1 MHLNEITTNAH
12 EITNNFI
19 SEQIQITGS
28 KKKALKILEEEQKDF
43 LKWMRNK
50 YFENPSIPKTTL
62 PNSDELKRV
71 VKESNRMTE
80 ANKEKIED
88 LEDSDFY
95 GMLPQLLTNLGL
107 HDIANEVLFRQLKQ
121 EIKPLLTV
129 KIEKLQGEVQKEE
142 AVKDKAR
149 KNGRSGGRIKAE
161 KNQGIVNCALN
172 EYVSNYS
179 TSNLSRSH
187 IAKIIKNK
195 VNNFIKSRA
204 DLRSVVPEFSEESE
218 AILKWISN
226 YSHFIKNNEW
236 KPKTPQAVKNFYYS
250 QQLKKSEPS
259 C

>member
-12 EITNNFI
+12 EITNDFI
-19 SEQIQITGS
+19 SEQIQISGS

-62 PNSDELKRV
+62 PNSDELKRFV
-71 VKESNRMTE
+71 EESNRMTE

-95 GMLPQLLTNLGL
+95 GMLPQVLTNLGL

-149 KNGRSGGRIKAE
+149 KNGRSGGQIKAE
-161 KNQGIVNCALN
+161 KNQGIVNFALN

-179 TSNLSRSH
+179 TSTLSRSH

-195 VNNFIKSRA
+195 GKNLFKSSAEPRN
-204 DLRSVVPEFSEESE
+204 VFSEESE

-236 KPKTPQAVKNFYYS
+236 KPKTSQAVKNFYYS
-250 QQLKKSEPS
+250 QQIKKSEPS

>member
-12 EITNNFI
+12 EITNDFI
-19 SEQIQITGS
+19 SEQIQISGS
-28 KKKALKILEEEQKDF
+28 KKKALKVLEEEQKDF

-62 PNSDELKRV
+62 PNSDELKRFV
-71 VKESNRMTE
+71 EESNRMTE

-95 GMLPQLLTNLGL
+95 YMLPQMLTNLGL
-107 HDIANEVLFRQLKQ
+107 HDIANEILFRQLKQ

-149 KNGRSGGRIKAE
+149 KNGRSGGQIKAE
-161 KNQGIVNCALN
+161 KNQGIVNFALN

-179 TSNLSRSH
+179 TSTLSRSH

-195 VNNFIKSRA
+195 GKNLFKSSAEPRN
-204 DLRSVVPEFSEESE
+204 VFSEESE

-236 KPKTPQAVKNFYYS
+236 KPKTSQAVKNFYYS
-250 QQLKKSEPS
+250 QQIKKSEPS

>member
-95 GMLPQLLTNLGL
+95 GMLPQMLTNLGL

-129 KIEKLQGEVQKEE
+129 KIDQLEKEVLKEE
-142 AVKDKAR
+142 ALKERAR
-149 KNGRSGGRIKAE
+149 QNGRSGGQTKAE
-161 KNQGIVNCALN
+161 KNERIVFFALQ
-172 EYVSNYS
+172 EYVENYS
-179 TSNLSRSH
+179 DTNLSLST
-187 IAKIIKNK
+187 IAKKIKIKLND
-195 VNNFIKSRA
+195 FINSQPE
-204 DLRSVVPEFSEESE
+204 LRSSIQPFTEDSE

-226 YSHFIKNNEW
+226 YSYFIKHNVW
-236 KPKTPQAVKNFYYS
+236 KPKTSQAVMNFHKS
-250 QQLKKSEPS
+250 QHAKKSEPS

>member
-19 SEQIQITGS
+19 SEQIQISGS

-62 PNSDELKRV
+62 PNNDELKRV
-71 VKESNRMTE
+71 VEVSNRMTE

-95 GMLPQLLTNLGL
+95 GMLPQMLTNLGL

-142 AVKDKAR
+142 AIKDKAR

-161 KNQGIVNCALN
+161 KNQGIVNFALN

-179 TSNLSRSH
+179 TSTLSRSH

-195 VNNFIKSRA
+195 GKNLIQSSAETRNV
-204 DLRSVVPEFSEESE
+204 FSEESE

-250 QQLKKSEPS
+250 QLIKKSEPS

>member
-62 PNSDELKRV
+62 PNSDELKRFV
-71 VKESNRMTE
+71 DESNRMTE

-95 GMLPQLLTNLGL
+95 YMLPQMLTNLGL
-107 HDIANEVLFRQLKQ
+107 HDIANEILFRQLKQ

-142 AVKDKAR
+142 AIKDKAR

-161 KNQGIVNCALN
+161 KNQGIVNFALN
-172 EYVSNYS
+172 EYISNYS
-179 TSNLSRSH
+179 TSTLSRSH

-195 VNNFIKSRA
+195 GKNLFKSSAEHRN
-204 DLRSVVPEFSEESE
+204 VFSEESE

-250 QQLKKSEPS
+250 QQIKKSEPS

>member
-1 MHLNEITTNAH
+1 MHLNEITTNVH
-12 EITNNFI
+12 EITNDFI
-19 SEQIQITGS
+19 SEQIQISGS

-62 PNSDELKRV
+62 PNSDELKRFV
-71 VKESNRMTE
+71 EESNRMTE

-95 GMLPQLLTNLGL
+95 YMLPQMLTNLGL
-107 HDIANEVLFRQLKQ
+107 HDIANEILFRQLKQ

-161 KNQGIVNCALN
+161 KNQGIVNFALN

-179 TSNLSRSH
+179 TSTLSRSH

-195 VNNFIKSRA
+195 GKNLFKSSAEPRN
-204 DLRSVVPEFSEESE
+204 VFSEESE

-236 KPKTPQAVKNFYYS
+236 KPKTSQAVKNFYYS
-250 QQLKKSEPS
+250 QQIKKSEPS

>member
-1 MHLNEITTNAH
+1 MHLNEITTDVH
-12 EITNNFI
+12 EITNAFI

-28 KKKALKILEEEQKDF
+28 KKKVLKILEEEQKDF

-50 YFENPSIPKTTL
+50 YFENPLIPKTGL
-62 PNSDELKRV
+62 PNSDELKCV
-71 VKESNRMTE
+71 VEESNRMTE

-95 GMLPQLLTNLGL
+95 DMLPQLLTNLGL
-107 HDIANEVLFRQLKQ
+107 HDIANEILFRQLKQ

-129 KIEKLQGEVQKEE
+129 KIEKLREEVQQEE
-142 AVKDKAR
+142 AIKSKAR
-149 KNGRSGGRIKAE
+149 QNGRSGGRSKAE
-161 KNQGIVNCALN
+161 KNQRIVQYALN

-179 TSNLSRSH
+179 TSTLSLSH
-187 IAKIIKNK
+187 IARIIKNK
-195 VNNFIKSRA
+195 VNSFIDSRA
-204 DLRSVVPEFSEESE
+204 ELRSVFQDFPEESE

-236 KPKTPQAVKNFYYS
+236 KPKTSQAVKDFYDS
-250 QQLKKSEPS
+250 QQIKKSEPS

>member
-12 EITNNFI
+12 EITNDFI
-19 SEQIQITGS
+19 SEQIQISGS

-62 PNSDELKRV
+62 PNSDELKRFV
-71 VKESNRMTE
+71 EESNRMTE

-95 GMLPQLLTNLGL
+95 YMLPQMLTNLGL
-107 HDIANEVLFRQLKQ
+107 HDIANEILFRQLKQ

-149 KNGRSGGRIKAE
+149 KNGRSGGQIKAE
-161 KNQGIVNCALN
+161 KNQGIVNFALN
-172 EYVSNYS
+172 EYVSNYITS
-179 TSNLSRSH
+179 TLSRSH

-195 VNNFIKSRA
+195 GKNLFKSSAESRN
-204 DLRSVVPEFSEESE
+204 VFSEESE

-226 YSHFIKNNEW
+226 YSYFIKNNKW
-236 KPKTPQAVKNFYYS
+236 KPKTSQAVKDFYYS
-250 QQLKKSEPS
+250 QQMKKSEPS

>member
-12 EITNNFI
+12 EITNDFI
-19 SEQIQITGS
+19 SEQIQISGS

-62 PNSDELKRV
+62 PNSDELKRFV
-71 VKESNRMTE
+71 EESNRMTE

-95 GMLPQLLTNLGL
+95 YMLPQKLTNLGL
-107 HDIANEVLFRQLKQ
+107 HDIANEILFRQLKQ

-149 KNGRSGGRIKAE
+149 KNGRSGGQIKAE
-161 KNQGIVNCALN
+161 KNQGIVNFALN

-179 TSNLSRSH
+179 TSTLSRSH

-195 VNNFIKSRA
+195 GKNLFKSSAEPRN
-204 DLRSVVPEFSEESE
+204 VFSEESE

-236 KPKTPQAVKNFYYS
+236 KPKTSQAVKNFYYS
-250 QQLKKSEPS
+250 QQIKKSEPS

>member
-1 MHLNEITTNAH
+1 MHLNEITTDAH
-12 EITNNFI
+12 EITNAFI

-50 YFENPSIPKTTL
+50 YFENPLIPKTTL

-71 VKESNRMTE
+71 VVESNRMTE

-95 GMLPQLLTNLGL
+95 CMLPQMFTNLGL

-121 EIKPLLTV
+121 EIKPLLTA
-129 KIEKLQGEVQKEE
+129 KIEKLREEVQKKELI
-142 AVKDKAR
+142 KDKAR
-149 KNGRSGGRIKAE
+149 KNGRSGGRTKAE
-161 KNQGIVNCALN
+161 KDQRIVQFALN

-179 TSNLSRSH
+179 TSTLSRSH
-187 IAKIIKNK
+187 IARIIKNK
-195 VNNFIKSRA
+195 VNNFIKSSA
-204 DLRSVVPEFSEESE
+204 EPRSVYSEESE

>member
-19 SEQIQITGS
+19 SEQIQISGS

-62 PNSDELKRV
+62 PNNDELKRV
-71 VKESNRMTE
+71 VEESNRMTE

-95 GMLPQLLTNLGL
+95 GMLPQVLTNLGL

-142 AVKDKAR
+142 AIKDKAR
-149 KNGRSGGRIKAE
+149 QNGRSGGQIKAE
-161 KNQGIVNCALN
+161 KNQSTVNFALN

-179 TSNLSRSH
+179 TSTLSRSH

-195 VNNFIKSRA
+195 GKNLMKSR
-204 DLRSVVPEFSEESE
+204 PEPRNVFSEESE

-236 KPKTPQAVKNFYYS
+236 KPKTSQAVKNFYYS

>member
-12 EITNNFI
+12 EITNDFI
-19 SEQIQITGS
+19 SEQIQISGS

-62 PNSDELKRV
+62 PNSDELKRFV
-71 VKESNRMTE
+71 EESNRMTE

-95 GMLPQLLTNLGL
+95 YMLPQMLTNLGL
-107 HDIANEVLFRQLKQ
+107 HDIANEILFRQLKQ

-149 KNGRSGGRIKAE
+149 KNGRSGGQIKAE
-161 KNQGIVNCALN
+161 KNQGIVNFALN

-179 TSNLSRSH
+179 TSTLSRSH

-195 VNNFIKSRA
+195 GKNLFKSSAEPRN
-204 DLRSVVPEFSEESE
+204 VFSEESE

-236 KPKTPQAVKNFYYS
+236 KPKTSQAVKNFYYS
-250 QQLKKSEPS
+250 QQIKKSEPS